1 MPSLIPRGLT
11 HWVPALLLLLALP
24 VFWPGLFGGF
34 LFDDFPN
41 LIHADGWKA
50 QALAIPDLLRA
61 LHSDIS
67 GAVGRPLSLLSFAIN
82 HALTGISPFWLKLTS
97 LVWHMLNGVLLWAL
111 CHRIILQ
118 VPELKVSAP
127 WTATLVA
134 LLWLLHP
141 MQVSTVLY
149 VVQRMEIAAATGV
162 LLALLA
168 YVSARSRQ
176 MRGQRA
182 WPWLLACVA
191 MMLLGLGFKET
202 ALLTP
207 LFALLVEASLFR
219 FRTAGGGVSRPWLVA
234 WAGVLLLGAIAYLAL
249 IIPQLQHWPHATR
262 DWGPGERL
270 LTQLPVLAMYLTQM
284 LLPLP
289 DGFLFYY
296 DNYPVSRG
304 LDARTLLAGVCLLG
318 LLMIAFLCRRR
329 WPLVTLGIAWF
340 FVAHAL
346 TSNLW
351 PLELA
356 FEHRNYLA
364 LFGVLLA
371 LVQPLSA
378 LLGRLHA
385 DARITLLLLPV
396 LMLGALTHI
405 QARIWGDSLQLAW
418 ALENRNPDSPRASY
432 GLGEQ
437 LIIAAGGDAGAPAW
451 TMALRQFEHAAQL
464 PGDPVLPLQAM
475 ILLSAQSGASV
486 PSEVWERFRAGL
498 GQGGFRAEHVS
509 ALHAVSQCRIE
520 GRCSF
525 DDSELLNTFLAVVDR
540 FSTNATALT
549 MYANFL
555 WNVMDDRALAIQVQ
569 RDAVARSP
577 VSVPYRIALAKFL
590 LANGGEQEFREAKGL
605 IEVLLEER
613 RGGVFDAQ
621 MDELDKLASGHAAQ
635 ESEPG
640 HGDGAR

>member
-1 MPSLIPRGLT
+1 MPSLIPRGVT
-11 HWVPALLLLLALP
+11 QWVPALLLLLALP

-50 QALAIPDLLRA
+50 QALTIPDLLRA

-82 HALTGISPFWLKLTS
+82 HALTGISPFWLKLTN
-97 LVWHMLNGVLLWAL
+97 LVWHLFNGLLIWLL
-111 CHRIILQ
+111 CRRICAC
-118 VPELKVSAP
+118 VPELQRPAP
-127 WTATLVA
+127 WLALFVA
-134 LLWLLHP
+134 LFWLLHP
-141 MQVSTVLY
+141 LQVSTVLY
-149 VVQRMEIAAATGV
+149 VVQRMEIAAASGIV
-162 LLALLA
+162 LALLA
-168 YVSARSRQ
+168 YVSARTRQ
-176 MRGQRA
+176 QQGRTA
-182 WPWLLACVA
+182 WPWLLLSGL

-207 LFALLVEASLFR
+207 LFALLLELCLFR
-219 FRTAGGGVSRPWLVA
+219 FRTTGGGVSRPWLVA
-234 WAGVLLLGAIAYLAL
+234 WAGVLLLGAIAYLVL

-270 LTQLPVLAMYLTQM
+270 LTQAPVLVMYLKQI

-289 DGFLFYY
+289 DSFAFYY
-296 DNYPVSRG
+296 DNFPVSRG
-304 LDARTLLAGVCLLG
+304 LDMRTLLSAG
-318 LLMIAFLCRRR
+318 LLMALLAIAALCRRR
-329 WPLVTLGIAWF
+329 WPLTCLGIGWF

-364 LFGVLLA
+364 LFGIGLA
-371 LVQPLSA
+371 LVQPVFA
-378 LLGRLHA
+378 LLRRLNT
-385 DARITLLLLPV
+385 DARIVVALLPIA
-396 LMLGALTHI
+396 LLAALTHV
-405 QARIWGDSLQLAW
+405 QARTWADPMRLAW
-418 ALENRNPDSPRASY
+418 TLENRNPQSPRASY
-432 GLGEQ
+432 SLGEQ
-437 LIIAAGGDAGAPAW
+437 FVRKAAGDSASISWGL
-451 TMALRQFEHAAQL
+451 ALGQFEHAAGL
-464 PGDPVLPLQAM
+464 PGDPVLPLQAL
-475 ILLSAQSGASV
+475 ILLPAQSGASV

-640 HGDGAR
+640 DEDGSR